1 VNRSRAFQG
10 AARHNV
16 RLLISIYESFVVPP
30 LGVLAQLRHWL
41 RAFLPGTMAIN
52 STERWRSVVGA
63 TVGIVTTAVL
73 SRWFAGSDPS
83 AVWLVAPL
91 GASAVLVFAVPASP
105 LAQPWSVIGGNTLS
119 ALVGIVCARCIGDP
133 ALAGAIAVAA
143 AIALMFTTRCLHP
156 PGGAMALFAV
166 LAHATNF
173 EFVLFPAL
181 ANSALL
187 VFVGIAYNSA
197 TGRRYP
203 HVQLPERAKSDQ
215 TATRFS
221 SADLD
226 AVLSRYNQVLDV
238 SRDDLE
244 NILQLT
250 EMQALRRQLGDIRCE
265 EIMSRELITAQYSTS
280 LQEAWLLMR
289 RYRIKALPIVDK
301 HMRILGIVTLTDFMR
316 HANVEMHRSLR
327 EKLHAF
333 LKETTT
339 LHTTK
344 PEVVGQIMTSHVRVA
359 SADRHIIELAPIFSE
374 DGHHHIPIIDAEKRL
389 VGIITESDFV
399 RALYRSVDPTRAV
412 ATSRMGPKA
421 AAVPA

>member
-1 VNRSRAFQG
+1 VQCLVANR
-10 AARHNV
+10 AAQCRVTLSFLAN
-16 RLLISIYESFVVPP
+16 ESFVVPQ
-30 LGVLAQLRHWL
+30 LSVIGRLRHWL
-41 RAFLPGTMAIN
+41 RAFLPGALSIN
-52 STERWRSVVGA
+52 SAERWRSVAGA
-63 TVGIVTTAVL
+63 AVGIVTTAVL
-73 SRWFAGSDPS
+73 SRWFAGSDPT

-119 ALVGIVCARCIGDP
+119 ALVGIACARWIHDP
-133 ALAGAIAVAA
+133 ALAGSIAVSG
-143 AIALMFTTRCLHP
+143 AIALMFATRCLHP

-166 LAHATNF
+166 LAHATQF
-173 EFVLFPAL
+173 EFALFPAL
-181 ANSALL
+181 MNSALL

-203 HVQLPERAKSDQ
+203 HVQLAERAKTDHA
-215 TATRFS
+215 ATRFS

-244 NILQLT
+244 DILQLT
-250 EMQALRRQLGDIRCE
+250 EMQVLRRQLGDIRCE
-265 EIMSRELITAQYSTS
+265 EIMSRDLITAQYSTS

-289 RYRIKALPIVDK
+289 RHRIKALPIVDR
-301 HMRILGIVTLTDFMR
+301 HMRLLGIVTLADFMR

-327 EKLHAF
+327 ENLHAF

-344 PEVVGQIMTSHVRVA
+344 PEVVGQIMTSQVRVA
-359 SADRHIIELAPIFSE
+359 SANRHIIELAPIFSE
-374 DGHHHIPIIDAEKRL
+374 DGHHHIPIIDAEKRI

-399 RALYRSVDPTRAV
+399 RALYRSVDPTQPV
-412 ATSRMGPKA
+412 TITEA
-421 AAVPA
+421 ANKPVAVPA